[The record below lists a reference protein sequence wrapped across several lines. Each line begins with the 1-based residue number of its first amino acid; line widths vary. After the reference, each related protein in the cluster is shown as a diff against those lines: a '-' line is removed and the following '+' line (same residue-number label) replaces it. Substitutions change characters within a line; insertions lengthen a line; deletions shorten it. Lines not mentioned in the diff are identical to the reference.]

1 MRQYVN
7 FLVDLWG
14 EIYYNRIMKPE
25 YKLIRAKRKTVGM
38 RFDSDGVLCVRA
50 PYWATRAQ
58 IDGILAKN
66 AKNIEKMRQS
76 WEKAHAMYGVS
87 DSERAALRTLAA
99 RMMPRIVAVY
109 AAETGLRPEKIRIGE
124 AKKRFGSCSSKR
136 TLAFS
141 LYLMLYPYAAIEY
154 VALHEVCHIAHMD
167 HSKAFYIMIEKYMPD
182 YRQREKLLRPE
193 SIMSAQEALEIYR
206 NI

>member
-1 MRQYVN
+1 
-7 FLVDLWG
+7 
-14 EIYYNRIMKPE
+14 MKPK

-38 RFDSDGVLCVRA
+38 RFDPDGVLCVRA

-58 IDGILAKN
+58 IDGILEKN
-66 AKNIEKMRQS
+66 TEKIEKMRQS
-76 WEKAHAMYGVS
+76 WEKTRETYDVS
-87 DSERAALRTLAA
+87 DSEREELRALAA
-99 RMMPRIVAVY
+99 RIMPKIVAVY
-109 AAETGLRPEKIRIGE
+109 ASETGLQPEKIRIGE

-167 HSKAFYIMIEKYMPD
+167 HSKAFYGLIEKHMPD

-193 SIMSAQEALEIYR
+193 YIMSAQEALERYIS
-206 NI
+206 I